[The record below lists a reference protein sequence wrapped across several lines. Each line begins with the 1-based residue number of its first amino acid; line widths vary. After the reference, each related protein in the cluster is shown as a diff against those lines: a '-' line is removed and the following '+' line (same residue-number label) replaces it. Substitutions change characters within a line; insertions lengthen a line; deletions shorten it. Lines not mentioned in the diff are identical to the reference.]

1 MKKYDFKDTNYVMT
15 DPVDSYFECIACCD
29 ITDGICIAKCI
40 EILKGDES

>member
-1 MKKYDFKDTNYVMT
+1 MKKYDFKDINYVMN

-29 ITDGICIAKCI
+29 ITDGTCVSKCV